1 MSSDLKNLNQSII
14 KAFSLL
20 DAFTNDKKEWGVR
33 ELANKTGY
41 NKSTTYRL
49 LSTLVSLNVIHQ
61 NENEKY
67 RLGSKLFEL
76 GNRVELY
83 QSLITATNESIK
95 SVALDIQETVLLGTL
110 KEHQIFYLNKADSLQ
125 GLKIS
130 TSIGS
135 YQPIHATASGKLLLA
150 FSSTN
155 EQLDFF
161 NKNKLN
167 AFTQKTITTTSD
179 LKQELKIIKKQ
190 GYSLDL
196 EEFELGLICI
206 AIPIFNKK
214 GKAIASISA
223 SGPSSRFKLE
233 NVQNYI
239 AILQKGATTIE
250 KTLQDFDSL

>member
-1 MSSDLKNLNQSII
+1 MIDNKNLNQSII
-14 KAFSLL
+14 KAFTVL

-67 RLGSKLFEL
+67 CLGSKLFEL
-76 GNRVELY
+76 GNRVSLY
-83 QSLITATNESIK
+83 QSLITVTNQPIK
-95 SVALDIQETVLLGTL
+95 NVALEIQETVLLGIL
-110 KEHQIFYLNKADSLQ
+110 KEERVFYVNKADSLQ

-150 FSSTN
+150 FSSIEKQETY
-155 EQLDFF
+155 F
-161 NKNKLN
+161 KNNPLAKY
-167 AFTQKTITTTSD
+167 TQKTITKTS
-179 LKQELKIIKKQ
+179 ELKSKLKNIKKQ

-214 GKAIASISA
+214 GNAIACISA

-233 NVQNYI
+233 NVKRYI
-239 AILQKGATTIE
+239 SILKKGAVLIE
-250 KTLQDFDSL
+250 TSLQDSDSL

>member
-1 MSSDLKNLNQSII
+1 MVDNKNLNQSII
-14 KAFSLL
+14 KAFILL

-41 NKSTTYRL
+41 NKSTVYRL

-76 GNRVELY
+76 GNRVSLY
-83 QSLITATNESIK
+83 QSLITVTNQPIK
-95 SVALDIQETVLLGTL
+95 NVALEIQETVLLGAL
-110 KEHQIFYLNKADSLQ
+110 KEQQVFYLNKADSLQ

-150 FSSTN
+150 FSSVNTQEN
-155 EQLDFF
+155 YL
-161 NKNKLN
+161 KNNSLT
-167 AFTQKTITTTSD
+167 AFTQNTIT
-179 LKQELKIIKKQ
+179 KKNELKSKLQIIKNQK
-190 GYSLDL
+190 YALDL

-214 GKAIASISA
+214 GNAIASISA
-223 SGPSSRFKLE
+223 SGPSSRFRLE

-239 AILQKGATTIE
+239 SILQKGAHSIE
-250 KTLQDFDSL
+250 NSLQDFDSL